1 MNKERDK
8 EKKRK
13 KKRDRFNQV
22 ITDTKSVDRGRTG
35 QTADRLFLVNP
46 RSVIE
51 FLVKQR
57 GIGHPNPNP

>member
-22 ITDTKSVDRGRTG
+22 ITDIKSVDRGRTG
-35 QTADRLFLVNP
+35 QTADR
-46 RSVIE
+46 
-51 FLVKQR
+51 
-57 GIGHPNPNP
+57 